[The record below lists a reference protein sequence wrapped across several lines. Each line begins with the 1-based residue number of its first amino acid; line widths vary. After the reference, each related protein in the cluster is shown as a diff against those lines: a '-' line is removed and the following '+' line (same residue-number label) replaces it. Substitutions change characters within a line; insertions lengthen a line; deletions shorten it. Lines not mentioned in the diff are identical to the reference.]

1 MRVRMKNNYKNINNW
16 HTNCNQPTNQPT
28 NLSYTAKAVI
38 FPCDKTEYY
47 KRSRLLLSGTKPSRR
62 SLF

>member
-16 HTNCNQPTNQPT
+16 HTNCNQPT